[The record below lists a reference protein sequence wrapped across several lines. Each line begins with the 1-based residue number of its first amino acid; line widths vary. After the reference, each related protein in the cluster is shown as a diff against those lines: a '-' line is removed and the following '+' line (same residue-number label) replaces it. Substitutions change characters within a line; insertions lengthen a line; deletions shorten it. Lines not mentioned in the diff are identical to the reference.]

1 MADFGL
7 EGVLT
12 VTQMLRDI
20 AGYSTGHFGKW
31 HIGPDP
37 PTNGASAEEGDGGKL
52 SATLGEFDSAFRI
65 NDEGA
70 MAPMPEGEAAA
81 SADGGAGNRV
91 PNGSGANGLGGSP
104 RNSPKSTKQGP
115 ELDSK
120 SGKHPKSPKR
130 GKKADKVRYG
140 IDTVSLI
147 GGKRRDKAGRDNETY
162 QAAMKFMKSHV
173 EEQRR
178 RREIRR
184 RRMSAMNATNA
195 TNSEQDEEEE
205 EVPFY
210 VNVWGHIPHTPIS
223 APPGLTELFNDIDV
237 NLDDFPHHMRDK
249 IRTFGSKKRIN
260 EEMREYLAEIW
271 SVDRVVGQMLDLLED
286 LGVADD
292 TIVVFS
298 SDQGASP
305 NAMGSGGF
313 KQGGKFSYHQGGV
326 NVPFIVKWTTGGVP
340 AGAVNSQSLI
350 SALDWTPTLL
360 SLANVEYD
368 SAWFEGENISDIW
381 TSDDST
387 NARSRKNPLFWKTS
401 GKREKMAMIYDRWK
415 LHSDRG
421 QKYLYDLQTDPGED
435 NNLFFKNPD
444 VGYAMLAQLK
454 AWQKSLP
461 DDYCSK
467 DDNCKKMY
475 SFDPEK
481 NPVVVGP
488 PALFKLGNGDE
499 GGVEVDD
506 QSGSSTGGNGTANVS
521 PSASPTNAPTSMPTV
536 SPTHASSTVPTV
548 APSASPTIVPT
559 GAPTGAP
566 IDSPTSYPTSE
577 PTSEPTYSPTSE
589 PTYSPTSEPSSSPS
603 ATPTV
608 APSVLP
614 SSGPTA
620 FPSSAPTAVPSGL
633 PTLAPTIVPTSR
645 PSASLIDE
653 SQRDASVA
661 EATSTRSAS
670 SSTRRQT
677 SAVSGVSG
685 VVLSVLQLLG
695 ACWFWL

>member
-1 MADFGL
+1 LARKRIGRAPAPVGGIFRFGS
-7 EGVLT
+7 
-12 VTQMLRDI
+12 R
-20 AGYSTGHFGKW
+20 H
-31 HIGPDP
+31 
-37 PTNGASAEEGDGGKL
+37 
-52 SATLGEFDSAFRI
+52 SAT
-65 NDEGA
+65 
-70 MAPMPEGEAAA
+70 APVSGGEAAA
-81 SADGGAGNRV
+81 SADD
-91 PNGSGANGLGGSP
+91 GANNVRDGIGGKWYQMSSVEDNIW
-104 RNSPKSTKQGP
+104 RGFPKSTKDTKPVSEGGKK
-115 ELDSK
+115 SK
-120 SGKHPKSPKR
+120 SLNKMPV
-130 GKKADKVRYG
+130 DKVTYG
-140 IDTVSLI
+140 INNIDLI
-147 GGKRRDKAGRDNETY
+147 GGKRRDEAGRDNETY
-162 QAAMKFMKSHV
+162 QAAMKFIKSHV
-173 EEQRR
+173 EEQHR
-178 RREIRR
+178 RRERR
-184 RRMSAMNATNA
+184 RHRL
-195 TNSEQDEEEE
+195 SEELAYRLEEEDDYDE
-205 EVPFY
+205 DVPFY
-210 VNVWGHIPHTPIS
+210 VNVWGHIPHMPIS
-223 APPGLTELFNDIDV
+223 APPGLTELFNDIEV
-237 NLDDFPHHMRDK
+237 NPDDFPRHMSEK
-249 IRTFGSKKRIN
+249 IREFGSKKKVDK
-260 EEMREYLAEIW
+260 EMREYLAEIW